1 MKKVIS
7 FDLDGTLV
15 SAGFGDM
22 VWNHGIPEAYAKK
35 YSMPFDDARTLTTK
49 EYASVGD
56 SSILWYKIEY
66 WLKRFDLQ
74 VTAGE
79 LLKKYETF
87 IEPIPGAKEVIERL
101 KETHMLIIAS
111 NAARIFVEK
120 ELEYTNLARYFS
132 HCISA
137 TTDYN
142 MVKKESAFYKKICSV
157 LNVLPEEVIH
167 VGDHEIFDFKVPS
180 EMGIES
186 YYFRNSMSGNGDK
199 GPGENNGRVIQNLLE
214 LLDKI

>member
-1 MKKVIS
+1 MKKVVS

-15 SAGFGDM
+15 SAKFGDM

-35 YSMPFDDARTLTTK
+35 HSMSFDYARMFITK
-49 EYASVGD
+49 EYTSVGD
-56 SSILWYKIEY
+56 SSILWYQIEY

-74 VTAGE
+74 VTANE

-87 IEPIPGAKEVIERL
+87 IEPTPGAKEVIKRL
-101 KETHMLIIAS
+101 KDSYILIIAS

-120 ELEYTNLARYFS
+120 ELAYTGLGRWFS
-132 HCISA
+132 HNISA

-142 MVKKESAFYKKICSV
+142 MVKKDSAFYEKVCSI
-157 LNVLPEEVIH
+157 LNALPEEVIH

-180 EMGIES
+180 EIGIEA
-186 YYFRNSMSGNGDK
+186 YHFRDYKYGAEGQAPRN
-199 GPGENNGRVIQNLLE
+199 NNGRVIYNLTE
-214 LLDKI
+214 LLDKL

>member
-1 MKKVIS
+1 MKKVVS

-15 SAGFGDM
+15 SARFGDM

-35 YSMPFDDARTLTTK
+35 YSIPFDDAKMLIRK

-56 SSILWYKIEY
+56 SSILWYQIEY
-66 WLKRFDLQ
+66 WLKKFDLQ
-74 VTAGE
+74 VTADE

-87 IEPIPGAKEVIERL
+87 IELIPGAKETIESL
-101 KETHMLIIAS
+101 KDKYTLIIAS

-120 ELEYTNLARYFS
+120 ELVYAGIGPCFS
-132 HCISA
+132 HNISA

-142 MVKKESAFYKKICSV
+142 MVKKESAFYEKVCSM

-180 EMGIES
+180 GMGIKA
-186 YYFRNSMSGNGDK
+186 YYFKESGPQAGDQK
-199 GPGENNGRVIQNLLE
+199 PEEKNGRVIYNLPE
-214 LLDKI
+214 LLDML

>member
-1 MKKVIS
+1 M
-7 FDLDGTLV
+7 
-15 SAGFGDM
+15 
-22 VWNHGIPEAYAKK
+22 
-35 YSMPFDDARTLTTK
+35 K

-66 WLKRFDLQ
+66 WLRRFDLHI
-74 VTAGE
+74 TAGE

-87 IEPIPGAKEVIERL
+87 IEPIAGAKEVVERL
-101 KETHMLIIAS
+101 NENYTLIIAS

-120 ELEYTNLARYFS
+120 ELEYTGLARHFS
-132 HCISA
+132 HSISA

-142 MVKKESAFYKKICSV
+142 MVKKEAAFYKKVCNM
-157 LNVLPEEVIH
+157 LNVLPEELIH

-180 EMGIES
+180 DMGIEA
-186 YYFRNSMSGNGDK
+186 YYFNNSGPGNGDK
-199 GPGENNGRVIQNLLE
+199 EPEEKGGRVIKNLLE

>member
-1 MKKVIS
+1 MKKVFS

-15 SAGFGDM
+15 SAGFGNM

-35 YSMPFDDARTLTTK
+35 YSVPFDDARTLIMK

-56 SSILWYKIEY
+56 SSILWYKIDY

-74 VTAGE
+74 VTSGE

-87 IEPIPGAKEVIERL
+87 IEPVPGAKEVIKRL
-101 KETHMLIIAS
+101 KEKYMLVIAS

-120 ELEYTNLARYFS
+120 ELEYTGFARYFS
-132 HCISA
+132 HSISA

-142 MVKKESAFYKKICSV
+142 MVKKEAAFYEKLCSI

-180 EMGIES
+180 DMGIEA
-186 YYFRNSMSGNGDK
+186 YYFRDSGSGGNNGL
-199 GPGENNGRVIQNLLE
+199 PMEHNGRVIQNLLE
-214 LLDKI
+214 LLDKV

>member
-1 MKKVIS
+1 MKKVVS

-22 VWNHGIPEAYAKK
+22 VWNHGIPEAYTKK
-35 YSMPFDDARTLTTK
+35 YSMPFDDARTLITK

-56 SSILWYKIEY
+56 SSILWYQIEY

-74 VTAGE
+74 VTANE

-101 KETHMLIIAS
+101 KDSYTLIIAS

-120 ELEYTNLARYFS
+120 ELTYTGLASYFS
-132 HCISA
+132 YSISA

-142 MVKKESAFYKKICSV
+142 MVKKESAFYEKLCSL
-157 LNVLPEEVIH
+157 LNVLPEEIIH

-180 EMGIES
+180 DMGIEA
-186 YYFRNSMSGNGDK
+186 YFFRDSRQGSWDMEPEK
-199 GPGENNGRVIQNLLE
+199 NNGRVIYNLME
-214 LLDKI
+214 LLDKL

>member
-1 MKKVIS
+1 MKKVFS

-15 SAGFGDM
+15 NAGFGDM

-35 YSMPFDDARTLTTK
+35 YSMPFDDARMLITK

-56 SSILWYKIEY
+56 SSILWYQIDY
-66 WLKRFDLQ
+66 WLKKFNLQ

-87 IEPIPGAKEVIERL
+87 IELIPGAKEVIERL
-101 KETHMLIIAS
+101 KETYTLVIAS

-120 ELEYTNLARYFS
+120 ELEYTDLARYFS
-132 HCISA
+132 HSISA

-142 MVKKESAFYKKICSV
+142 MVKKETAFYEMVCSI

-180 EMGIES
+180 DMGIEA
-186 YYFRNSMSGNGDK
+186 YYFRNSGSGNMDK
-199 GPGENNGRVIQNLLE
+199 GPRENNGRVIQNLLE